1 VFWGVLLGGI
11 AVLASGVTLMFPFH
25 WFGYDGMQWAQ
36 LIHALVG
43 LLMVA
48 LIIGHIYIGT
58 VGMEGAVDAMWSGR
72 VDRNWAKEHHDL
84 WYESIA
90 GERRPSRPAAPAK

>member
-1 VFWGVLLGGI
+1 
-11 AVLASGVTLMFPFH
+11 M
-25 WFGYDGMQWAQ
+25 
-36 LIHALVG
+36 HALVG

-72 VDRNWAKEHHDL
+72 VDRNWAKEHHDR
-84 WYESIA
+84 WYARIRSERP
-90 GERRPSRPAAPAK
+90 RRPSRPMSPAE